1 MSIFKWESKTGDYKV
16 LQRDKRDKR
25 LSMII
30 YFSNNEWTA
39 QLTLLRKIRGSIM
52 WQISPVRKDGSEK
65 TGYATQKPK
74 EIPERIIKA
83 SSNEGDLVA
92 DFYCGSG
99 TSLVVAKELSRNY
112 IGCDI
117 NQRAVDITEERLNK

>member
-52 WQISPVRKDGSEK
+52 WQISPVRKDEYEVVRRK
-65 TGYATQKPK
+65 YINLDKA
-74 EIPERIIKA
+74 IKVWENMGD
-83 SSNEGDLVA
+83 NENN
-92 DFYCGSG
+92 
-99 TSLVVAKELSRNY
+99 T
-112 IGCDI
+112 
-117 NQRAVDITEERLNK
+117 

>member
-52 WQISPVRKDGSEK
+52 WQISPVRKDEYEVVRRK
-65 TGYATQKPK
+65 YINLDKA
-74 EIPERIIKA
+74 IKVWENMDDDENNTK
-83 SSNEGDLVA
+83 S
-92 DFYCGSG
+92 
-99 TSLVVAKELSRNY
+99 T
-112 IGCDI
+112 
-117 NQRAVDITEERLNK
+117 

>member
-1 MSIFKWESKTGDYKV
+1 MSIFKWQSKTSDCKV

-52 WQISPVRKDGSEK
+52 WQISPFRKDEYEVVRRK
-65 TGYATQKPK
+65 YINLDKA
-74 EIPERIIKA
+74 IKVWE
-83 SSNEGDLVA
+83 NMD
-92 DFYCGSG
+92 
-99 TSLVVAKELSRNY
+99 
-112 IGCDI
+112 
-117 NQRAVDITEERLNK
+117 VDENNT